1 MKRSSRVGLFV
12 VLGLA
17 TLGAGFG
24 RYLSYVLNPESQSSG
39 TPPPPINTAVRASFQ
54 IPVSHPKL
62 RNPSPFKYVGKEMSF
77 DHVFIKDAYKTV
89 PNAEACLAKVEGS
102 DTTLNLLDLKWAS
115 LRSDEE
121 VRLCLFY
128 IADILGSSERTEAW
142 FRAQEMHVHITT
154 VPGNSEPP
162 MAHTILRATF
172 PENVP
177 QSCSLYDMFV
187 DPIFNP
193 SRWIWNI
200 RQNAS
205 GVRVVYARDGAIRD
219 VGIERGSCLN

>member
-1 MKRSSRVGLFV
+1 MKRSLRVGLFV
-12 VLGLA
+12 ALGLA
-17 TLGAGFG
+17 TLGAAFG
-24 RYLSYVLNPESQSSG
+24 LYQNYGRNSESQSSG
-39 TPPPPINTAVRASFQ
+39 TQPPPINTAMRASFQ

-62 RNPSPFKYVGKEMSF
+62 RNPSPFKSVGREMSF

-89 PNAEACLAKVEGS
+89 PNAEACLEKVEGS

-142 FRAQEMHVHITT
+142 FRAQEMSVHTTT
-154 VPGNSEPP
+154 VPGTSEPP
-162 MAHTILRATF
+162 MAYKILRATF
-172 PENVP
+172 PENAP
-177 QSCSLYDMFV
+177 HSCSLYDIFV

-205 GVRVVYARDGAIRD
+205 GVRVVYARDGAITD